1 VTPYWRHLLLTIV
14 LAGAAGYG
22 GVWMGGH
29 RLASQPPLPPM
40 LPSVVSELT
49 RHGLQG
55 LTTQQEQQ
63 LNLIAA
69 RFIAHRDELR
79 HGISAANFELANA
92 LAEETSMGPRTQAA
106 LERLKVTVGA
116 LQAGTVEYVLELR
129 KVLNTEQQAVFD
141 TKVVEALMTEA
152 R

>member
-1 VTPYWRHLLLTIV
+1 MTPYRRHLLLTIV

-22 GVWMGGH
+22 GVWMGAH
-29 RLASQPPLPPM
+29 RLAPQPTLPPM

-55 LTTQQEQQ
+55 LTKQQEQQ
-63 LNLIAA
+63 LDVIGVRFQA
-69 RFIAHRDELR
+69 RRSELR

-92 LAEETSMGPRTQAA
+92 LAEETSMGPRTRASI
-106 LERLKVTVGA
+106 ERLKNTVGD
-116 LQAGTVEYVLELR
+116 LQTATVEYVLELR
-129 KVLNTEQQAVFD
+129 KVLNAEQQVVFD

>member
-22 GVWMGGH
+22 GVWMGAH
-29 RLASQPPLPPM
+29 RLAPPPTLPPM

-49 RHGLQG
+49 SHGLQG
-55 LTTQQEQQ
+55 LTSEQEQQ
-63 LNLIAA
+63 LNAIAA
-69 RFIAHRDELR
+69 RFLARRGELR

-92 LAEETSMGPRTQAA
+92 LAEENSMGPRTQASID
-106 LERLKVTVGA
+106 RLKNTVGD
-116 LQAGTVEYVLELR
+116 LQTATVEYVLQLR
-129 KVLNTEQQAVFD
+129 GVLNAEQQGVFD
-141 TKVVEALMTEA
+141 SKVVEALMTEA